1 MADDK
6 SLVLIDDR
14 EIRDMIYTIRGKQVM
29 MDSDLAMLYQ
39 VQTKV
44 FNRAVKR
51 NINRFP
57 EHFRFQL
64 TEEEYENLRSQFVTS
79 SEDSEHRDRIY
90 MPFMFTEFGIAM
102 LSAVLR
108 SDVAVEVSIRIMD
121 SFLPCVNSL
130 LQIKKFF
137 LT

>member
-1 MADDK
+1 
-6 SLVLIDDR
+6 
-14 EIRDMIYTIRGKQVM
+14 MIYTIRGKQVM

-64 TEEEYENLRSQFVTS
+64 TEEEYENLRSQIVTS

-90 MPFMFTEFGIAM
+90 MPFMFTESGIAM
-102 LSAVLR
+102 LSTVLR

-121 SFLPCVNSL
+121 SFVAMCQVLDLKQELFPDL
-130 LQIKKFF
+130 IG
-137 LT
+137 